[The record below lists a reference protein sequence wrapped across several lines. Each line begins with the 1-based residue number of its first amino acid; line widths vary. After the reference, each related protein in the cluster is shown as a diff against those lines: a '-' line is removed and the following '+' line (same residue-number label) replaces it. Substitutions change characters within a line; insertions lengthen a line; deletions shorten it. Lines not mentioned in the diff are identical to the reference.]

1 MLMNMLA
8 TFGDSSYT
16 AYVVLRTIAIVAMFL
31 AALAAIVLVL
41 LQQSNSEGIQ
51 GITGSSETFFGKNKG
66 QSIESK
72 LKKWSWICLG
82 VLAFLAAGGAPRSGV
97 RKSEAKRS

>member
-1 MLMNMLA
+1 MLNLLVTLNDKQYPA
-8 TFGDSSYT
+8 WVTL
-16 AYVVLRTIAIVAMFL
+16 VTIAIVAMFL
-31 AALAAIVLVL
+31 AALAAIILVL

-72 LKKWSWICLG
+72 LKKWSWICLA
-82 VLAFLAAGGAPRSGV
+82 VLAVISIAFYVVVIVL
-97 RKSEAKRS
+97 E

>member
-1 MLMNMLA
+1 MLNLLA
-8 TFGDSSYT
+8 PQFSPAGYT
-16 AYVVLRTIAIVAMFL
+16 TLVVFRTIAIVAMFL
-31 AALAAIVLVL
+31 ASLAAIVLVL

-82 VLAFLAAGGAPRSGV
+82 VLAILSIVFYIIVIVLQ
-97 RKSEAKRS
+97 

>member
-1 MLMNMLA
+1 MLNLLVTLNDKQYPA
-8 TFGDSSYT
+8 WVTL
-16 AYVVLRTIAIVAMFL
+16 VTIAIVAMFL
-31 AALAAIVLVL
+31 AALAAIILVL

-72 LKKWSWICLG
+72 LKKWSWICLA
-82 VLAFLAAGGAPRSGV
+82 VLAVISIVFYVVVIVL
-97 RKSEAKRS
+97 E

>member
-1 MLMNMLA
+1 MLNLLVAM
-8 TFGDSSYT
+8 GDPQYIT
-16 AYVVLRTIAIVAMFL
+16 YVVLTTIAIVAMFL
-31 AALAAIVLVL
+31 AAIVAIILVL

-82 VLAFLAAGGAPRSGV
+82 VLAVISIAFYIVTIILD
-97 RKSEAKRS
+97 

>member
-1 MLMNMLA
+1 MRVDVMLNLLA
-8 TFGDSSYT
+8 PQFSPAGYT
-16 AYVVLRTIAIVAMFL
+16 TLVVFRTIAIVAMFL
-31 AALAAIVLVL
+31 ASLAAIVLVL

-82 VLAFLAAGGAPRSGV
+82 VLAILSIVFYIIVIVLQ
-97 RKSEAKRS
+97 

>member
-1 MLMNMLA
+1 MYNLLVAM
-8 TFGDSSYT
+8 GDPQYIT
-16 AYVVLRTIAIVAMFL
+16 YVVLTTIAIVAMFL
-31 AALAAIVLVL
+31 AALVAIILVL

-72 LKKWSWICLG
+72 LKRWTWICLG
-82 VLAFLAAGGAPRSGV
+82 VLSVIAIAFYVVTLILQ
-97 RKSEAKRS
+97 

>member
-1 MLMNMLA
+1 M
-8 TFGDSSYT
+8 GDPQYIT
-16 AYVVLRTIAIVAMFL
+16 YVVLTTIAIVAMFL
-31 AALAAIVLVL
+31 AALVAIILVL

-72 LKKWSWICLG
+72 LKKWTWICLG
-82 VLAFLAAGGAPRSGV
+82 VLSVIAIAFYVVTLILN
-97 RKSEAKRS
+97 

>member
-1 MLMNMLA
+1 MYNLLVAM
-8 TFGDSSYT
+8 GDPQYIT
-16 AYVVLRTIAIVAMFL
+16 YVVLTTIAIVAMFL
-31 AALAAIVLVL
+31 AALVAIILVL

-72 LKKWSWICLG
+72 LKKWTWICLG
-82 VLAFLAAGGAPRSGV
+82 VLAIIAIAFYVVTLILN
-97 RKSEAKRS
+97 

>member
-1 MLMNMLA
+1 MLNLLVAM
-8 TFGDSSYT
+8 GDPQYIT
-16 AYVVLRTIAIVAMFL
+16 YVVLTTIAIVAMFL
-31 AALAAIVLVL
+31 AALVAIVLVM

-82 VLAFLAAGGAPRSGV
+82 VLAVISIAFYIVTIILD
-97 RKSEAKRS
+97 

>member
-1 MLMNMLA
+1 MLNLLIAM
-8 TFGDSSYT
+8 GDPQYIT
-16 AYVVLRTIAIVAMFL
+16 YVVLTTIAIVAMFL
-31 AALAAIVLVL
+31 ASLAAIILVL

-72 LKKWSWICLG
+72 LKKWSWICLA
-82 VLAFLAAGGAPRSGV
+82 VLAVIAIAFYIVTIMLD
-97 RKSEAKRS
+97 

>member
-1 MLMNMLA
+1 MYNLLVAM
-8 TFGDSSYT
+8 GDPQYVT
-16 AYVVLRTIAIVAMFL
+16 YVVLTTIAIVAMFL
-31 AALAAIVLVL
+31 AALVAIILVL

-72 LKKWSWICLG
+72 LKKWTWICLG
-82 VLAFLAAGGAPRSGV
+82 VLSVIAIAFYVVTLILN
-97 RKSEAKRS
+97 

>member
-1 MLMNMLA
+1 MLNLLA
-8 TFGDSSYT
+8 GGAYT
-16 AYVVLRTIAIVAMFL
+16 AYVTLTTMAIIMMFL
-31 AALAAIVLVL
+31 AALAAIILVL
-41 LQQSNSEGIQ
+41 LQQSNSEGIE

-82 VLAFLAAGGAPRSGV
+82 VLAGIAITFYIVVLALEGV
-97 RKSEAKRS
+97 ALG

>member
-1 MLMNMLA
+1 MLNLLVAM
-8 TFGDSSYT
+8 GDPQYT
-16 AYVVLRTIAIVAMFL
+16 AYVVLTTIAIIAMFL
-31 AALAAIVLVL
+31 ASLAAIVLVL

-72 LKKWSWICLG
+72 LKKWSWICLA
-82 VLAFLAAGGAPRSGV
+82 VLAVLAIAFYIV
-97 RKSEAKRS
+97 TIILD

>member
-1 MLMNMLA
+1 M
-8 TFGDSSYT
+8 GDPQYIT
-16 AYVVLRTIAIVAMFL
+16 YVVLTTIAIVAMFL
-31 AALAAIVLVL
+31 ASLAAIILVL

-72 LKKWSWICLG
+72 LKKWSWICLA
-82 VLAFLAAGGAPRSGV
+82 VLAVIAIAFYIVTIILD
-97 RKSEAKRS
+97 

>member
-1 MLMNMLA
+1 MLNMLTA
-8 TFGDSSYT
+8 AMGTDAYT

-31 AALAAIVLVL
+31 AALAAIILVL

-82 VLAFLAAGGAPRSGV
+82 VLAFLSIAFYIVVIILG
-97 RKSEAKRS
+97 

>member
-1 MLMNMLA
+1 MLNLLIAM
-8 TFGDSSYT
+8 GDPQYIT
-16 AYVVLRTIAIVAMFL
+16 YVVLTKIAIVAMFL
-31 AALAAIVLVL
+31 ASLAAIILVL

-72 LKKWSWICLG
+72 LKKWSWICLA
-82 VLAFLAAGGAPRSGV
+82 VLAVIAIAFYIVTIILD
-97 RKSEAKRS
+97 

>member
-1 MLMNMLA
+1 MGTDA
-8 TFGDSSYT
+8 YT
-16 AYVVLRTIAIVAMFL
+16 AYVVLRTIAICAMFL

-41 LQQSNSEGIQ
+41 LQQSNSEGIE

-82 VLAFLAAGGAPRSGV
+82 VLAFLAIAFYIVVIILG
-97 RKSEAKRS
+97 

>member
-1 MLMNMLA
+1 MLNILA
-8 TFGDSSYT
+8 AAMGTDAYT

-31 AALAAIVLVL
+31 AALAAIILVL
-41 LQQSNSEGIQ
+41 LQQSNSEGIE

-72 LKKWSWICLG
+72 LKKWSWISLG
-82 VLAFLAAGGAPRSGV
+82 VLAFLSITFYIVVIILG
-97 RKSEAKRS
+97 

>member
-1 MLMNMLA
+1 MLNLLA
-8 TFGDSSYT
+8 GGEYV
-16 AYVVLRTIAIVAMFL
+16 AYRTLTTIAIIAMFL

-72 LKKWSWICLG
+72 LKKWTWICLG
-82 VLAFLAAGGAPRSGV
+82 VLAVISIIFYIVVIVLKEAALG
-97 RKSEAKRS
+97 